1 MKTNI
6 TKKSVTQLIES
17 KKKTVEAYTT
27 AKELPKYIANELI
40 SQLNEAIGYTESGDY
55 DMAYCS
61 LIAFNTIKENH
72 ASGCY
77 SKSPRVNRYYH
88 FELSTSQEFSFL
100 LALGLKILGGKY
112 KHDVNVRLLD
122 CNRKFEVNKYLLL
135 KPTHEVLAT
144 A

>member
-40 SQLNEAIGYTESGDY
+40 SQLNEAIGYTKSGDY

-61 LIAFNTIKENH
+61 LIAFNTIKENY

-77 SKSPRVNRYYH
+77 SKSPRLNRYYH

-122 CNRKFEVNKYLLL
+122 CMRKFEVNKYLLL
-135 KPTHEVLAT
+135 KPTHEVLAS

>member
-40 SQLNEAIGYTESGDY
+40 SQLNEAIGYTKSGDY

-61 LIAFNTIKENH
+61 LIAFNTIKKIMLQVVIVNH
-72 ASGCY
+72 
-77 SKSPRVNRYYH
+77 
-88 FELSTSQEFSFL
+88 
-100 LALGLKILGGKY
+100 
-112 KHDVNVRLLD
+112 LD
-122 CNRKFEVNKYLLL
+122 
-135 KPTHEVLAT
+135 
-144 A
+144 